1 MIRRQIPA
9 IASIIGILFLA
20 TFPLVYGAS
29 DYDYIMHLW
38 ITAFF
43 YAILASSWAL
53 LAGYAGQFSFGHMAF
68 MAIGAYTTGLFNNY
82 LYLTSAATGTC
93 FEIPFGSWY
102 LVVLD
107 PIGVSASPF
116 SCLDAAREAWTED
129 VTVTKPT
136 LWIGI
141 LFGIIVGGLF
151 GWLIGLLVLRLRAA
165 YLALFTLGFSEILRA
180 TLSAEINVTRGQAG
194 LELDPLFPT
203 GLSILGT
210 SFDAT
215 DKLPTYY
222 VMLAFFLASIALML
236 RLEHSRFGLF
246 LRSLREDEDA
256 AAALG
261 VHTVRYKVLVFVVTS
276 MIAAAAGAVQAH
288 YIGIITP
295 NILIILQTALVV
307 AMAVIGGLESI
318 VAAAVGAAVLYFLL
332 EFLRNS
338 FTIGGVTVDMTVWRL
353 VFFGALV
360 MLTLRFQRNGLLY
373 PLIEWCTRAGVAE
386 ETVAKRVEGAAESSD
401 GAAAR

>member
-1 MIRRQIPA
+1 VIRRHLPL
-9 IASIIGILFLA
+9 IASVIGTLFLA
-20 TFPLVYGAS
+20 AFPLIYGAA

-93 FEIPFGSWY
+93 FEISFGSWY

-116 SCLDAAREAWTED
+116 SCLDAAREAWTEE
-129 VTVTKPT
+129 VTVTKPS

-141 LFGIIVGGLF
+141 LFGIIMGGLF
-151 GWLIGLLVLRLRAA
+151 GWLVGLLVLRLRAA

-194 LELDPLFPT
+194 LELDPLFPN

-222 VMLAFFLASIALML
+222 VMLAFFLGSIALML

-295 NILIILQTALVV
+295 NILIILQMGLVV

-318 VAAAVGAAVLYFLL
+318 VAAAVGAALLYFLL

-338 FTIGGVTVDMTVWRL
+338 FTIGGITVDMTVWRL

-373 PLIEWCTRAGVAE
+373 PLIEWCTRSGVAE
-386 ETVAKRVEGAAESSD
+386 ETVAKRIDPAAPSD
-401 GAAAR
+401 REAAR

>member
-1 MIRRQIPA
+1 MRRHVPA
-9 IASIIGILFLA
+9 FSSGVALVLLA
-20 TFPLVYGAS
+20 TFPLVYWAS

-38 ITAFF
+38 ITAVF
-43 YAILASSWAL
+43 YAILASSWTL

-68 MAIGAYTTGLFNNY
+68 MALGAYTTGLFNNY
-82 LYLTSAATGTC
+82 IYLTSAATETC
-93 FEIPFGSWY
+93 FEIALGTWH

-107 PIGVSASPF
+107 PIGVSATPH
-116 SCLDAAREAWTED
+116 SCLDTAREAWVGD
-129 VTVTKPT
+129 VIVTQPP
-136 LWIGI
+136 LWFGI
-141 LFGIIVGGLF
+141 LFGILAGGLF
-151 GWLIGLLVLRLRAA
+151 GWLIGRLVLRLRAA

-180 TLSAEINVTRGQAG
+180 VLSAEINVTRGQAG
-194 LELDPLFPT
+194 LTLDPLFPD
-203 GLSILGT
+203 GISIFGA
-210 SFDAT
+210 SFDAA

-222 VMLAFFLASIALML
+222 VMLALFLGCIGIMRML
-236 RLEHSRFGLF
+236 ERSRFGLF

-261 VHTVRYKVLVFVVTS
+261 VDTVRYKVYVFVVTS

-295 NILIILQTALVV
+295 NILIILQMALIV

-318 VAAAVGAAVLYFLL
+318 VAAAVGAMVLYFLL

-338 FTIGGVTVDMTVWRL
+338 FTIGSVTIDMTVWRL

-360 MLTLRFQRNGLLY
+360 MLTLRFQRNGLLF
-373 PLIEWCTRAGVAE
+373 PLIEWCTRSGVAR
-386 ETVAKRVEGAAESSD
+386 ETVAKRTAPVAVSGEEVATK
-401 GAAAR
+401 

>member
-1 MIRRQIPA
+1 MRRRIPA
-9 IASIIGILFLA
+9 IACGLGVAFLA
-20 TFPLVYGAS
+20 AFPLVYAAS

-68 MAIGAYTTGLFNNY
+68 MALGAYTSGLFNNY

-93 FEIPFGSWY
+93 FEIPVGSWY
-102 LVVLD
+102 FVVLD
-107 PIGVSASPF
+107 PIGVSAVPY
-116 SCLDAAREAWTED
+116 SCLDEAREAWTGNA
-129 VTVTKPT
+129 TVTKPS
-136 LWIGI
+136 LWFGI
-141 LFGIIVGGLF
+141 LFGIVVGGLF
-151 GWLIGLLVLRLRAA
+151 GWLIGRLVLRLRAA

-180 TLSAEINVTRGQAG
+180 VLSAEIDVTRGLAG
-194 LELDPLFPT
+194 LELDPLFPA
-203 GLSILGT
+203 GISIFGAA
-210 SFDAT
+210 FDAN

-222 VMLAFFLASIALML
+222 VMLALLLACIAIMLML
-236 RLEHSRFGLF
+236 ERSRFGLF
-246 LRSLREDEDA
+246 VRSLREDEDA
-256 AAALG
+256 SAALG
-261 VHTVRYKVLVFVVTS
+261 VDTVRYRVYVFVVTS

-295 NILIILQTALVV
+295 NILIILQMGLVV
-307 AMAVIGGLESI
+307 AMAVLGGLESI

-338 FTIGGVTVDMTVWRL
+338 FTIGSVTVDMTVWRL

-373 PLIEWCTRAGVAE
+373 PLIEWCTRSGVAE
-386 ETVAKRVEGAAESSD
+386 QTVAKRVAGTTASASEANAK
-401 GAAAR
+401 

>member
-1 MIRRQIPA
+1 MRRQIPA
-9 IASIIGILFLA
+9 IAGSLALGFLA
-20 TFPLVYGAS
+20 AFPLVYGAA

-68 MAIGAYTTGLFNNY
+68 MALGAYTTGLFNNY
-82 LYLTSAATGTC
+82 FYLTSAATGTC

-102 LVVLD
+102 FVVLD
-107 PIGVSASPF
+107 PIGISATPF
-116 SCLDAAREAWTED
+116 SCLDAAREAWAGN
-129 VTVTKPT
+129 VVVKKPS
-136 LWIGI
+136 LWFGI
-141 LFGIIVGGLF
+141 LFGILVGGLF
-151 GWLIGLLVLRLRAA
+151 GWLIGRLVLRLRAA
-165 YLALFTLGFSEILRA
+165 YLALFTLGFSEILRSV
-180 TLSAEINVTRGQAG
+180 LSAELNITRGQAG
-194 LELDPLFPT
+194 LELDPLFPNGIT
-203 GLSILGT
+203 IFGAV
-210 SFDAT
+210 FDAT

-222 VMLAFFLASIALML
+222 VMFALFLACIAIML
-236 RLEHSRFGLF
+236 ALERSRFGLF
-246 LRSLREDEDA
+246 VRSLREDEDA

-295 NILIILQTALVV
+295 NILIILQMALVV
-307 AMAVIGGLESI
+307 AMAVVGGLESI
-318 VAAAVGAAVLYFLL
+318 IAAAVGAMVLYFLL

-338 FTIGGVTVDMTVWRL
+338 FTIGDVTVDMTTWRL

-373 PLIEWCTRAGVAE
+373 PLIESCTRSGVAE
-386 ETVAKRVEGAAESSD
+386 ETVAKRVAGASASEDAE
-401 GAAAR
+401 AAK